1 MKNEKIQ
8 LEAVRKIIKNV
19 ALFLMCIFPIFFV
32 FYGAISVI
40 FFNNIFFS
48 IFFVFYGVISVII
61 ILLFIINV
69 HVRVFNE
76 LKNGGI
82 EKYKQEVL
90 KEIVKNQLDGKR
102 KSWESFLE
110 Y

>member
-19 ALFLMCIFPIFFV
+19 ALFLMCIFP
-32 FYGAISVI
+32 
-40 FFNNIFFS
+40 